1 MHAWLRLLLVLAA
14 SLSIALL
21 PLGCLG
27 SPPPDASDGS
37 GGGSQGPDQGGGQ
50 GSDQGGSQGPGQGDV
65 GGQRPEGRDSS
76 PPDWD
81 ALLAGLPEASFE
93 GFWDYVG
100 AVAGAVRAAYSGNPH
115 LTVGFESPPDGVPGY
130 CFAYVWRRFEQENHV
145 GVDPEDCAAYARVDF
160 WVDPAEGEA
169 PCLAHI
175 VRGDE
180 DMGWSSDED
189 VGATR
194 EAALGMWRGLLAGY
208 SAVGPTFWE
217 AFTTLHQVGATGQL
231 AGAGGEFLLP
241 GPEGYDTSVWF
252 RASADEER
260 CSIIALVSYAPEGAF
275 PSKPEDWG
283 TLVSTLP
290 RPGLGRELQ
299 AYVESIVAALRRAS
313 AGQDVIVA
321 QTGMGS
327 PADAKE
333 KWEQKT
339 FTWLR
344 FPVAEGDPGYVLE
357 TLTVR
362 LTPGPAGAALPLAK
376 SMTVTELVAWD
387 PMSYDS
393 PRDFQTLIP
402 ARDLFLE
409 SYLSVGDGFLEA
421 FEGLK
426 LTTGLTQELP
436 GPDGAKVQLT
446 VEEVSQEDAAL
457 RVRYTLTYAGS

>member
-1 MHAWLRLLLVLAA
+1 MRAWLRSLPVLAA
-14 SLSIALL
+14 SLSILVL
-21 PLGCLG
+21 LGCV
-27 SPPPDASDGS
+27 SSARPDVTDGS

-50 GSDQGGSQGPGQGDV
+50 GVQGGG
-65 GGQRPEGRDSS
+65 GGQPPQGGDSS

-93 GFWDYVG
+93 RFWDYVG
-100 AVAGAVRAAYSGNPH
+100 AATGAVRAAYSGNPH
-115 LTVGFESPPDGVPGY
+115 LTVGFVAPPDDVPGY
-130 CFAYVWRRFEQENHV
+130 CFDYIWRRFEQENHV
-145 GVDPEDCAAYARVDF
+145 GVDPEYCAAYVRVEF

-180 DMGWSSDED
+180 YMRWSADED
-189 VGATR
+189 VGAMR
-194 EAALGMWRGLLAGY
+194 EAALGMWRGMLAGY

-260 CSIIALVSYAPEGAF
+260 CSNIALVSYAPEGAF

-299 AYVESIVAALRRAS
+299 AYAESMVAALRRAS

-327 PADAKE
+327 PGDAKE
-333 KWEQKT
+333 KWQQKT

-362 LTPGPAGAALPLAK
+362 LTPGPAGAAGPLAK

-387 PMSYDS
+387 PVSYDS
-393 PRDFQTLIP
+393 PRDFQALVP

-409 SYLSVGDGFLEA
+409 SYLAVGDGFLEA
-421 FEGLK
+421 FEGLEVAP
-426 LTTGLTQELP
+426 GLTQELP
-436 GPDGAKVQLT
+436 GPDGTKVQLT
-446 VEEVSQEDAAL
+446 VEEVSQEEAAL
-457 RVRYTLTYAGS
+457 RVRYTLTCTTSSGE